1 MKSIEASQREVLKET
16 RQKNHFRKVSLKRE
30 GDSEEDDGTTNE
42 TQSVKKELQKYIDKP
57 KLKKDSDPLLEFWKL
72 KKFQYP
78 RLSILARKYLT
89 VQATNTPSERVFSK
103 I

>member
-1 MKSIEASQREVLKET
+1 MKT
-16 RQKNHFRKVSLKRE
+16 RFM
-30 GDSEEDDGTTNE
+30 
-42 TQSVKKELQKYIDKP
+42 SVIKELQNYIDEP
-57 KLKKDSDPLLEFWKL
+57 KLNKDSDPLLEFWKL

-103 I
+103 IGNNCFKEARQIDS